1 MTDGALSPHSSTAP
15 PRARKRWPGGAARLK
30 PETFC
35 ARDRARPAP
44 ARDER
49 AAPGR
54 GAGPARRGGRG
65 KAPAQALLFLA
76 RERSA
81 GASSAPGSPKAPFSV
96 PSPTPR
102 LRLEPRHLNPR
113 RLPSLRP
120 TPSATPPWGHLTLAL
135 GTRPPPTRALLLL
148 SRRQKRFPARPRSP
162 AGGLSRGPQ
171 GAAGSGA
178 APEPAPPGHLHPAP
192 RHRHR
197 PLLWGRLRSLNTRF
211 SAGATRAIFTDSLQ
225 ARGARGGRGCPSP
238 SRLLLHFS
246 VREISAGSPRRGRTR
261 REASDAGEA
270 AAGCSATPRG
280 RTAPGASSL
289 LSRGSLHLQLSEN
302 KCPPHGVTHLL

>member
-1 MTDGALSPHSSTAP
+1 MGPPNAGAWDTAP
-15 PRARKRWPGGAARLK
+15 PNTGASTFVPEAEAFPCAAAESRGRAEPGPTKGSRQR
-30 PETFC
+30 C
-35 ARDRARPAP
+35 GSR
-44 ARDER
+44 
-49 AAPGR
+49 
-54 GAGPARRGGRG
+54 AGPA
-65 KAPAQALLFLA
+65 
-76 RERSA
+76 
-81 GASSAPGSPKAPFSV
+81 GSP
-96 PSPTPR
+96 PS
-102 LRLEPRHLNPR
+102 RH
-113 RLPSLRP
+113 
-120 TPSATPPWGHLTLAL
+120 
-135 GTRPPPTRALLLL
+135 
-148 SRRQKRFPARPRSP
+148 
-162 AGGLSRGPQ
+162 
-171 GAAGSGA
+171 
-178 APEPAPPGHLHPAP
+178 